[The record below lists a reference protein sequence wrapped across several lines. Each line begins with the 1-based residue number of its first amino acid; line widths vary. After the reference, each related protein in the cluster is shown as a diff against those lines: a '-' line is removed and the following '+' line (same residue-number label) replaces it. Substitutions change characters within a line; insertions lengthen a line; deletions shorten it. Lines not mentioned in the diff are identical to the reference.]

1 MVVPLAAAVLLCWG
15 ACGLRR
21 LVSAAVFSCLSRRGA
36 LLFARGFAASLL
48 PLPRPW
54 AGGAGG
60 ALGLSVGGFLVVPFA
75 LGFSCSSR
83 LCLLPPGRGFCFP
96 VPVRRRPPP
105 CFARCGLA
113 AGAYGSF
120 VPVSLA
126 CVARW
131 VRRRS
136 PAPWPPFVLL
146 PRWLSAGGAFL
157 FSPLCVVRLRRPFA
171 LFGAGALARRI
182 NGKICNMFCI
192 MAAPLTAA
200 PYKTHILPNAGAGA
214 GGWIR
219 DARKRDAAG

>member
-1 MVVPLAAAVLLCWG
+1 MVVSLAAAVLLCWG

-21 LVSAAVFSCLSRRGA
+21 LVSAAVFSWSSPPWCAPPCLWVRRLPPSPTAPLGRRCRGRPWSVGRRLFGCPLRRGV
-36 LLFARGFAASLL
+36 FPSFPFMSAAAW
-48 PLPRPW
+48 P
-54 AGGAGG
+54 
-60 ALGLSVGGFLVVPFA
+60 
-75 LGFSCSSR
+75 
-83 LCLLPPGRGFCFP
+83 GFCFP
-96 VPVRRRPPP
+96 VPGRRRPPP

-113 AGAYGSF
+113 AGVYGPF
-120 VPVSLA
+120 RVLPV
-126 CVARW
+126 RW

-157 FSPLCVVRLRRPFA
+157 FSPLCVVRPRRPFA

-192 MAAPLTAA
+192 MAAPLSAA